1 MLVLGEDPQKYGLGQ
16 SLLER
21 LHTLYSTQT
30 HTNAEHHCATLLH
43 NYRCHRS
50 LLALPS
56 YLFYHSALIANRNAS
71 KQALLH
77 PDTTYSLHFI
87 CSSLDDT
94 IVEVK
99 DSTNR
104 EEAVLLLEAA
114 AKYVK
119 EWPPEWGDRE
129 LKTVCVMATTANQV
143 WYLTM
148 FYNFMII
155 IFFANAAKSYPQ
167 DYEEHKP
174 PAEFRQVSYW
184 PCTRT
189 QLC

>member
-1 MLVLGEDPQKYGLGQ
+1 MLVLGEDPLKYGLGQ

-21 LHTLYSTQT
+21 LHNLYSSQT
-30 HTNAEHHCATLLH
+30 HTNAENHSATLLT

-56 YLFYHSALIANRNAS
+56 YLFYHSTLITNRVAA

-77 PDTTYSLHFI
+77 PKTSYALHFI

-99 DSTNR
+99 ESTNER
-104 EEAVLLLEAA
+104 EGSLLLKAA
-114 AKYVK
+114 ASYV
-119 EWPPEWGDRE
+119 EDWPREWGQKD

-143 WYLTM
+143 
-148 FYNFMII
+148 MI
-155 IFFANAAKSYPQ
+155 K
-167 DYEEHKP
+167 
-174 PAEFRQVSYW
+174 
-184 PCTRT
+184 
-189 QLC
+189 

>member
-30 HTNAEHHCATLLH
+30 HTNAEHHCATLLQ

-56 YLFYHSALIANRNAS
+56 YLFYHSTLITNRIAT

-87 CSSLDDT
+87 SSSLDDT

-104 EEAVLLLEAA
+104 DEAVLLLEAA

-119 EWPPEWGDRE
+119 EWPPEWGNRE

-143 WYLTM
+143 W
-148 FYNFMII
+148 
-155 IFFANAAKSYPQ
+155 
-167 DYEEHKP
+167 H
-174 PAEFRQVSYW
+174 
-184 PCTRT
+184 
-189 QLC
+189 